1 MHSQTRELLAIV
13 KRGEA
18 EEIESARDLV
28 RPELLPEL
36 LAAYWTLPTWDDKAG
51 LMQLFSDHFASGGE
65 KVMLDFLTA
74 PITEL
79 NDEYTTSGKIV
90 ALCQLVGTFEFY
102 ERLWYNR
109 PLCAAVIRRALAGEK
124 PSLTLVDALDASA
137 LQPEVRPV
145 TPTSQRRSF
154 LDGLS
159 AWQRSIFGAVLLFFG
174 GAAARGLL
182 YLIFANPVRVIVT
195 ATVLALGAGVYL
207 LYDAILPAKV
217 RGDPAAARWLM
228 IFCGLFAL
236 GLAVWGGFTLFGGE
250 MADGMPASRGRI
262 DLVLPDWAS
271 IFAIAILLVL
281 PILLTWATGS
291 WWARSERA
299 RQQAAQQEGE
309 VFAIQPL
316 NRWGVLFSAYGMLAI
331 AVLLFLI
338 GRVDGRNLLEQLF
351 VPGIFA
357 AIGIGL
363 LAFFRHTT
371 GFVLL
376 TAERVAVRRLW
387 VRERVLCYAEIESI
401 RPMVFGVP
409 PIMLLRGG
417 GQTLRIP
424 RTAHNL
430 PRLYALLLER
440 APALRANFAAAR
452 RFALPDRGT
461 LFNARERWLMAP
473 QTLVAL
479 ELSPLELRYQRK
491 GEDWRARSVQD
502 IARIDLETVRST
514 SRAVSTTPHINLDTH
529 DILVTFRDGGQLR
542 ITERNIVQFGTTPE
556 QLHLMLQELY
566 GK

>member
-1 MHSQTRELLAIV
+1 
-13 KRGEA
+13 
-18 EEIESARDLV
+18 
-28 RPELLPEL
+28 
-36 LAAYWTLPTWDDKAG
+36 
-51 LMQLFSDHFASGGE
+51 
-65 KVMLDFLTA
+65 
-74 PITEL
+74 
-79 NDEYTTSGKIV
+79 
-90 ALCQLVGTFEFY
+90 
-102 ERLWYNR
+102 
-109 PLCAAVIRRALAGEK
+109 
-124 PSLTLVDALDASA
+124 
-137 LQPEVRPV
+137 
-145 TPTSQRRSF
+145 
-154 LDGLS
+154 
-159 AWQRSIFGAVLLFFG
+159 
-174 GAAARGLL
+174 
-182 YLIFANPVRVIVT
+182 
-195 ATVLALGAGVYL
+195 
-207 LYDAILPAKV
+207 
-217 RGDPAAARWLM
+217 
-228 IFCGLFAL
+228 
-236 GLAVWGGFTLFGGE
+236 
-250 MADGMPASRGRI
+250 
-262 DLVLPDWAS
+262 
-271 IFAIAILLVL
+271 
-281 PILLTWATGS
+281 
-291 WWARSERA
+291 
-299 RQQAAQQEGE
+299 
-309 VFAIQPL
+309 
-316 NRWGVLFSAYGMLAI
+316 MLAI

-440 APALRANFAAAR
+440 APALRANLAAAR

-461 LFNARERWLMAP
+461 LFNALERWLMAP

-529 DILVTFRDGGQLR
+529 DILVTFRDGEPLR